1 MDLLGADFPFNA
13 EALAGKRALVCG
25 ASGGIGAATA
35 RMMAKAGASVV
46 VAAPV
51 SYTHLTLPTN

>member
-1 MDLLGADFPFNA
+1 MDLLGADFPFHS

-35 RMMAKAGASVV
+35 RMMAKGNR
-46 VAAPV
+46 PV
-51 SYTHLTLPTN
+51 FPKNFYKR